1 MWNKDLQQQYT
12 VKNKAAKKSA
22 PEDKRNFTEH
32 KEKEAGEEA
41 NDNIKLYDIT
51 QSLYG
56 KSQRNPRIR
65 DLNKS
70 ILTTNN

>member
-12 VKNKAAKKSA
+12 VKNKAAKNSG
-22 PEDKRNFTEH
+22 PEDKRNFTEN

-65 DLNKS
+65 D
-70 ILTTNN
+70 